1 MGLWWSLRLQNT
13 PLATQQA
20 FPKELH
26 QSTPV
31 KNTRPVAIAAPGQ
44 AQQSRVDGVRQSRS
58 AEPARCL
65 VPNMGTAQPGTSGSV
80 KVSPPPPPL
89 PRLLNNTGEP
99 CSVYP
104 SCFQC
109 VQDPFCG
116 WCASAMQCVEGT
128 REGPIFGACE
138 EWEPFAM
145 SASCSS
151 TRMLGEPEL

>member
-80 KVSPPPPPL
+80 KVSRAPSTPAASSAFRTRSAVGVLL
-89 PRLLNNTGEP
+89 PCN
-99 CSVYP
+99 V
-104 SCFQC
+104 
-109 VQDPFCG
+109 
-116 WCASAMQCVEGT
+116 
-128 REGPIFGACE
+128 
-138 EWEPFAM
+138 
-145 SASCSS
+145 
-151 TRMLGEPEL
+151 